1 MAWLMMLPFFL
12 LFVANNYLLVPY
24 LLFRKKYVAYAS
36 SLLVIIVLLF
46 GIYPHLARPPY
57 DNRFKQQNRPPME
70 QRMPEEHSFTKHPAM
85 QEPFLQGE
93 DSASSMQHPS
103 ERNDRADKGRG
114 PRDRMERRAPMI
126 LTYMLLFLCRDLRLY
141 VWLWPSYWSV
151 SISPSN

>member
-1 MAWLMMLPFFL
+1 MRRINRQHLPEQVIYLVIWLIVFLVPIVGDYYNAATSTKVTFNWSFVRVAWLMMLPFFL

-93 DSASSMQHPS
+93 DSASSMQHLS
-103 ERNDRADKGRG
+103 L
-114 PRDRMERRAPMI
+114 I
-126 LTYMLLFLCRDLRLY
+126 H
-141 VWLWPSYWSV
+141 
-151 SISPSN
+151 I